1 MSVRVLVSLADA
13 ELTDIRKGSA
23 AAAAALARRIAAAME
38 TVRQRICWSAVVF
51 SPLDMPQN
59 AYEAIVY
66 VLNM

>member
-13 ELTDIRKGSA
+13 ELTDIRKGSVVA
-23 AAAAALARRIAAAME
+23 AQRGK
-38 TVRQRICWSAVVF
+38 VRGDGRQICCSLQ
-51 SPLDMPQN
+51 LDMPQN